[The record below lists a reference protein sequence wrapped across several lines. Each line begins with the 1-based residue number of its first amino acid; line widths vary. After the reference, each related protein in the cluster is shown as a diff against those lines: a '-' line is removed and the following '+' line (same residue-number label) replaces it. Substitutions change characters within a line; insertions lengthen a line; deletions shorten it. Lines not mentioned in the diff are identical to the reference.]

1 MSKQNLPPM
10 KGKPK
15 MNFSALGRVLKMLFS
30 FYPVLMPLT
39 CICILLSAGV
49 SAMPALFQQRIFAII
64 DEFVKSGNVSWE
76 AAKERILPLSITLA
90 SLYVIA
96 IILITLYT
104 QLMAYI
110 TQGFLNKM
118 RHQMF
123 ERMQKLPI
131 SYFDTHKHGDI
142 MSYYTNDIDTLRQL
156 VSQSLPTF
164 IQAGTIVITVFFI
177 MMWYSIWMTLIISLG
192 VFAMIMV
199 SKKVGGGSAKFF
211 MRQQKSIAE
220 AEGFVQ
226 EMMNGQRVIKVFT
239 HEQKCQ
245 EDFDKINE
253 QLCQDSYRAHS
264 YANMLGPIIMNIGNV
279 LYVICVMAGGL
290 FVLTGCPNISISGL
304 PFTIDIVVP
313 FLGMTKQFTGNVNS
327 LSQQINSIV
336 MSLAGAQRI
345 FTLMDEM
352 PEADEGY
359 VTLVNADMG
368 DNGEPVEVETDRAI
382 LTIRITGIR
391 SHA

>member
-131 SYFDTHKHGDI
+131 SYFDTH
-142 MSYYTNDIDTLRQL
+142 
-156 VSQSLPTF
+156 
-164 IQAGTIVITVFFI
+164 
-177 MMWYSIWMTLIISLG
+177 
-192 VFAMIMV
+192 
-199 SKKVGGGSAKFF
+199 
-211 MRQQKSIAE
+211 
-220 AEGFVQ
+220 
-226 EMMNGQRVIKVFT
+226 
-239 HEQKCQ
+239 
-245 EDFDKINE
+245 
-253 QLCQDSYRAHS
+253 
-264 YANMLGPIIMNIGNV
+264 
-279 LYVICVMAGGL
+279 
-290 FVLTGCPNISISGL
+290 
-304 PFTIDIVVP
+304 
-313 FLGMTKQFTGNVNS
+313 
-327 LSQQINSIV
+327 
-336 MSLAGAQRI
+336 
-345 FTLMDEM
+345 
-352 PEADEGY
+352 
-359 VTLVNADMG
+359 
-368 DNGEPVEVETDRAI
+368 
-382 LTIRITGIR
+382 
-391 SHA
+391 